1 MVRDIRFA
9 QHAFRQIAVPVP
21 GVSAPAVERAMPAL
35 LAEAGAG
42 DLRGGD
48 DGFYIA
54 EALAQRLVAVTLRGL
69 WGGTGL
75 VPAAAPGAD
84 AALTRLLRAMMLL
97 KGLMVAGAV
106 AILWPRLGRDLPTGT
121 LLGYALGAAAAA
133 AGVAGLWTLTA
144 MPGWVLLFYL
154 GLGTVGLSVWRDPGF
169 GRR

>member
-1 MVRDIRFA
+1 MQNSQRAHSPSTPTLVMPRLSRAVVRRTVVVLA
-9 QHAFRQIAVPVP
+9 
-21 GVSAPAVERAMPAL
+21 AL
-35 LAEAGAG
+35 LAA
-42 DLRGGD
+42 
-48 DGFYIA
+48 
-54 EALAQRLVAVTLRGL
+54 ALV
-69 WGGTGL
+69 TGL